1 MNKYD
6 GSRYVIK
13 KLLFLTG
20 TRADFG
26 KLKPLIRAAQKEKS
40 IEVYIFVTGMHMFPK
55 YGSTGM
61 EVQKSGFKNIYYY
74 INQRPGD
81 TLDTILANTIYGL
94 GNYFNLINPN
104 IIVVHGD
111 RVEAL
116 AGAIVGALNNIIVAH
131 IEGGEVSGTIDE
143 SIRHSVTKL
152 SHVHFVANQ
161 KAKKRLIQMGE
172 SESNIYIIGSPDMDL
187 MISPDL
193 PRLSEVKEY
202 YEIPFERYSMLI
214 YHPVTTNLHNLLNNI
229 QQVLKAIIQSGM
241 NYVVVYPNNDPG
253 ADIIIEE
260 YEKLK
265 DNKKLRIFPSI
276 RFESFLVLLQNCD
289 FTIGNS
295 SAGVREAPFYAIP
308 SINIGNRQH
317 NRFYYESI
325 VNVEH
330 SDTEILNAIERI
342 KKLKCIRSTHFGDG
356 NSTEKFMD
364 IIKQPEIWNTKI
376 QKFFIDRE

>member
-1 MNKYD
+1 MNRSD
-6 GSRYVIK
+6 GSKSVVK

-26 KLKPLIRAAQKEKS
+26 KLKSLIKAAQQEKS
-40 IEVYIFVTGMHMFPK
+40 LDVHIFVTGMHMFPK

-61 EVQKSGFKNIYYY
+61 EVQKSGFNNIYFY
-74 INQRPGD
+74 INQKPGD
-81 TLDTILANTIYGL
+81 SLDTILANTIYGL
-94 GNYFNLINPN
+94 GNYLNMLKPDMF
-104 IIVVHGD
+104 VVHGD

-187 MISPDL
+187 MISSNL

-229 QQVLKAIIQSGM
+229 QRVLKVIIQSGM

-289 FTIGNS
+289 FIIGNS

-308 SINIGNRQH
+308 SINVGNRQH
-317 NRFYYESI
+317 NRFCYESI